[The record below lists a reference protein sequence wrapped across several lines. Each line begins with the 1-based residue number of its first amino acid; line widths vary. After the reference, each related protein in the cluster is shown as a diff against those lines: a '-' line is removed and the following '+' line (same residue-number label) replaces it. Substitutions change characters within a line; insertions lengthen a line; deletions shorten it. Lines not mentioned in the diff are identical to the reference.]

1 MGDSCNCAQ
10 CPHHCGDE
18 ENNADDDAEK
28 EAQKKLKN
36 LEDDIQA
43 LGFKTEEGEDG
54 IKVTM

>member
-1 MGDSCNCAQ
+1 MGDFCNCAQ

-18 ENNADDDAEK
+18 ENNEDDDARK

-43 LGFKTEEGEDG
+43 LGFKTEETEEG
-54 IKVTM
+54 IKVSN